1 MNETSRT
8 APGYLKKSVI
18 YQIFLRMF
26 TREGTLNGAAGML
39 PHLAALGVDVL
50 YLCPVTEADDDMRT
64 EFWSNRQNRCGLGN
78 PKNPYRVKDY
88 YKIDPEYGS
97 GDDLRRFTAYAHEL
111 GMRVILDLVYYH
123 CGPAAVFIGEHPDF
137 VKRAADG
144 SVRNGRWHFP
154 ELNFDSPALREYL
167 WENMAYFVREFDV
180 DGYRC
185 DVSDAVPLDFWEEG
199 RRRLEALKPDVMMLA
214 ESTAGEE
221 QRYAFD
227 VNYAFGW
234 GSMIREVFRG
244 AESSEKLREE
254 WERSRE
260 VFLPG
265 ARLIRVTETHDIAN
279 DLGELRPD
287 REIGLKGHDAMLV
300 INFCIDGVP
309 FLYCGQEI
317 ADRGIHS
324 LWANRFY
331 GHGFGIDWSNAVTP
345 EGRARFELLQTL
357 IGLRRSEEAL
367 FEGSTAWLRHSAPDS
382 VIAFTRSSERQN
394 LLIAVNCRDI
404 PASVDFERGFA
415 RISGPE
421 ILLERD
427 AAFHPGKGGRRI
439 DLLPYGFLVAEY

>member
-1 MNETSRT
+1 MNETART

-26 TREGTLNGAAGML
+26 TPEGTLNSAAKML
-39 PHLAALGVDVL
+39 PHLAGLGVDVL

-88 YKIDPEYGS
+88 YRIDPEYGS
-97 GDDLRRFTAYAHEL
+97 DADLKRFTAYAHEL

-144 SVRNGRWHFP
+144 SVRNGLWHFP

-199 RRRLEALKPDVMMLA
+199 RRRLEALRPDVMMLA
-214 ESTAGEE
+214 ESAAREE

-234 GSMIREVFRG
+234 STMIREVFRG
-244 AESSEKLREE
+244 AESPSKLREE
-254 WERSRE
+254 WERCRGLS
-260 VFLPG
+260 LPG
-265 ARLIRVTETHDIAN
+265 ARLIRVTENHDIAN
-279 DLGELRPD
+279 DLGEQRPD

-331 GHGFGIDWSNAVTP
+331 GHGFGIDWSSAETP
-345 EGRARFELLQTL
+345 EGKARFELVQTL
-357 IGLRRSEEAL
+357 IRLRHFEEAL
-367 FEGSTAWLRHSAPDS
+367 SCGETAWLRHSAPDS
-382 VIAFTRSSERQN
+382 VIAFTRNSENQN
-394 LLIAVNCRDI
+394 LLIAVNCRNAPVSAEI
-404 PASVDFERGFA
+404 ENVPARST
-415 RISGPE
+415 GPE
-421 ILLERD
+421 ILL
-427 AAFHPGKGGRRI
+427 AHGAGFNCSGSMRI
-439 DLLPYGFLVAEY
+439 DFQPYGFMIAEY